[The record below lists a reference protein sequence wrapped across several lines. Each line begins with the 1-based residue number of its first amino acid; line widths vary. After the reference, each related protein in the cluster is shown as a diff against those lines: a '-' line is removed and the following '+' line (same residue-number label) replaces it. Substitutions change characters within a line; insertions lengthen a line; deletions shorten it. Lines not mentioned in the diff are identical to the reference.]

1 MSTLL
6 AFDQAAALDA
16 ELGGSG
22 SRGVFGDLGLTG
34 KLLARTAFFEA
45 VARQSYGPWE
55 LAQRAR
61 RAEGVADAM
70 VQHLAERRGQSKGGG
85 ARLSRV
91 GSLAVC
97 GSSLS
102 FRSTC
107 GCEQQ
112 AWVGGRTM
120 HARRRHVTS
129 QVWAATAV
137 RGARQRRGGGAGG
150 MCEYAWCVSMRRSGA
165 HARAREADA
174 VGPSAQT
181 RMHHAYPPCTH
192 TT

>member
-1 MSTLL
+1 MLLACLPGALYTADSGSKLAVQPVRLVRLLNSVYGSEHLLLFGREEEPDQLMSTLL

-107 GCEQQ
+107 
-112 AWVGGRTM
+112 
-120 HARRRHVTS
+120 
-129 QVWAATAV
+129 
-137 RGARQRRGGGAGG
+137 
-150 MCEYAWCVSMRRSGA
+150 
-165 HARAREADA
+165 
-174 VGPSAQT
+174 
-181 RMHHAYPPCTH
+181 
-192 TT
+192 